1 MKLGEIAAALG
12 LAVHGDGSVEIERM
26 APLETAG
33 AGDIAFVRDEAG
45 AAGMGSSKASAL
57 ILPPSVRPD
66 RPAMISGD
74 PLGAMAAALELLSPE
89 PGPAPG
95 IHPTAVIEDTARL
108 GRGVH
113 AGPHVTVG
121 AGARIGDGACL
132 RAGVRIGAGAVVG
145 PGSVIFENVVIYD
158 HCVIGA
164 RCRIHANTTIGSD
177 GFGYRQLEDGRSVK
191 IPQRGIVRVGDDV
204 EVGANSSIDRATLGE
219 TVIKNGVKIDN
230 QVQVGHNCVIG
241 EKVVIAGCSG
251 VAGSVV
257 IGENVMIGGMAAIS
271 DHVHIA
277 PGTLIAGKTGV
288 HGDITEPGVYAGPMA
303 MRNMEYKR
311 FLLSGKAVAS
321 LKKKV
326 KQLEDELKGL
336 KGKEK

>member
-1 MKLGEIAAALG
+1 MKLGEIASALG
-12 LAVHGDGSVEIERM
+12 LEVHGDGSVEIERM
-26 APLETAG
+26 AQLGTAG
-33 AGDIAFVRDEAG
+33 PGDIVFVRDEAA
-45 AAGMGSSKASAL
+45 AAGMGASRASAF
-57 ILPPSVRPD
+57 ILPPTVRPD
-66 RPAMISGD
+66 RPAIVSAN
-74 PLGAMAAALELLSPE
+74 PLAAMAGTLELLSPE
-89 PGPAPG
+89 PAPPPG
-95 IHPTAVIEDTARL
+95 VHPTAVIEDSAEM
-108 GRGVH
+108 GRDVH
-113 AGPHVTVG
+113 AGPHVSVG
-121 AGARIGDGACL
+121 AGARIGAGACL
-132 RAGVRIGAGAVVG
+132 RAGARIGAGAVVG
-145 PGSVIFENVVIYD
+145 PGSVIFENVVVYD
-158 HCVIGA
+158 HCQIGA
-164 RCRIHANTTIGSD
+164 RCRIHANSTIGAD
-177 GFGYRQLEDGRSVK
+177 GFGYARLADGGSVK
-191 IPQRGIVRVGDDV
+191 IPQRGIVRIEDDV

-241 EKVVIAGCSG
+241 ENVVIAGCSG

-288 HGDITEPGVYAGPMA
+288 HGDIKEPGVYAGPMA
-303 MRNMEYKR
+303 MKNMEYKR

-326 KQLEDELKGL
+326 KQLEDELKTL